1 MKRAI
6 FVSVGTVVGLTATL
20 RYTPP
25 TPNLDGANLAL
36 GGSLGTDTSP
46 SASADPGTPTPVPSL
61 TKSATP
67 APNESTSTAATP
79 TPSSKATAKP
89 TSSRKSTPKP
99 TVTKKPST
107 KPTKKPSPTATKD
120 GNSGTFLGSVAAARP
135 YGVVQVQIE
144 VKSKKL
150 TKISVLKYPNGD
162 QDSIDIS
169 VPALNTLISE
179 ALTSQSANVASVSG
193 ATHTCDAFK
202 QSLASALQKA
212 GL

>member
-25 TPNLDGANLAL
+25 APNLDGANLAL
-36 GGSLGTDTSP
+36 GGSLGTDPAPSATPETGSPLPVPSISPTATSASVSP
-46 SASADPGTPTPVPSL
+46 SAT
-61 TKSATP
+61 SATSS
-67 APNESTSTAATP
+67 ATSKSTP
-79 TPSSKATAKP
+79 DPRG
-89 TSSRKSTPKP
+89 TSKSTPKP
-99 TVTKKPST
+99 TTTKKPST
-107 KPTKKPSPTATKD
+107 TPTKKPSPTPTKTES
-120 GNSGTFLGSVAAARP
+120 SGTFLGSVAAARP

-144 VKSKKL
+144 VKSKKI
-150 TKISVLKYPNGD
+150 TKISVLKFPNAD

-179 ALTSQSANVASVSG
+179 ALNAQSANIASVSG
-193 ATHTCDAFK
+193 ASHTSDGFK
-202 QSLASALQKA
+202 QSLASAIQKA

>member
-25 TPNLDGANLAL
+25 APNLDGANLAL
-36 GGSLGTDTSP
+36 GGSLGTDSAP
-46 SASADPGTPTPVPSL
+46 SATQDTGTPIPVPSISS
-61 TKSATP
+61 TATPAVASPSVKSATSSP
-67 APNESTSTAATP
+67 ST
-79 TPSSKATAKP
+79 
-89 TSSRKSTPKP
+89 KSTPKP
-99 TVTKKPST
+99 RSTNKSIPKPTTTKKPST
-107 KPTKKPSPTATKD
+107 TPTKKPSATPTKTET
-120 GNSGTFLGSVAAARP
+120 SGTFLGSVAPARP

-150 TKISVLKYPNGD
+150 TKISVLKFPNGD

-169 VPALNTLISE
+169 VPALNMLINE
-179 ALTSQSANVASVSG
+179 ALNAQSANIYSISG
-193 ATHTCDAFK
+193 ASHTSDAFK
-202 QSLASALQKA
+202 QSLASALHKA